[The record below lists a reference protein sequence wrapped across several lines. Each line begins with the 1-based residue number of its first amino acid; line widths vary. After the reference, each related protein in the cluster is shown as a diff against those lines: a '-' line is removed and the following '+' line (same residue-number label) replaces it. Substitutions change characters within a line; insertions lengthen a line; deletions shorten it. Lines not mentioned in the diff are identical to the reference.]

1 MQKVLEMHET
11 EENPPPGGRVVRVW
25 LQPGAGDN
33 GIGTVVA
40 TPEGGAVVAVVVGL
54 VAAGVSGSTER
65 VETLP
70 AFEGRPVD
78 DPIEHPHPAKPRSE
92 RVTAMTNRLC
102 PTCLP
107 RLDPRRPNA
116 PVAANS
122 TGSPAEAAGRPSSFP
137 TAARSEDLG
146 PRSGDSPM
154 VGGATGGPARADQ
167 AESVRKTI
175 PVRGLGWK

>member
-1 MQKVLEMHET
+1 
-11 EENPPPGGRVVRVW
+11 
-25 LQPGAGDN
+25 
-33 GIGTVVA
+33 
-40 TPEGGAVVAVVVGL
+40 
-54 VAAGVSGSTER
+54 
-65 VETLP
+65 
-70 AFEGRPVD
+70 
-78 DPIEHPHPAKPRSE
+78 
-92 RVTAMTNRLC
+92 MTNRLC

-122 TGSPAEAAGRPSSFP
+122 TGSPAEAAGRSSSFP